1 MKKYL
6 AKSLLIL
13 QQFWKNYEAYNKYF
27 IYEHCFHP
35 PKVGESS
42 DLIDKDQRAETK
54 CQGVFTF

>member
-35 PKVGESS
+35 PKAGESS
-42 DLIDKDQRAETK
+42 DLIDKGQRAETK
-54 CQGVFTF
+54 C